1 MIRLH
6 KLEIHNLLSLESASI
21 DFREDLGESGL
32 VLICGRTGAGKSAIL
47 DAICLALYDN
57 SPRLE
62 RGGREDYSVEGK
74 DVKSTDVSQ
83 LMRRGAVEASCALSF
98 ETTDGSIY
106 QATWEIH
113 HARRSPKGNLLP
125 PTRTLIRPDG
135 EIVTKG
141 VADGVERIVGLSY
154 KDFRQTVLL
163 AQGDFTRFLF
173 SPESERSAILEHLT
187 GMSDCTEY
195 GVRIHRIAIS
205 LKQAY
210 ESHVKAL
217 ESVTLMTREELRQAR
232 GKMKGLQGE
241 VQTIGLELHK
251 LNGLKSSLRLLLS
264 HRATLQRCD
273 DGEKGLEASFALQQ
287 AALSHLTEALETKR
301 RVRLETNE
309 KVARYAPKAP
319 MYDRAALLDQL
330 LGQLAA
336 NWRDQTSSAKE
347 QEETTKSIEDLN
359 AAMATLDQ
367 EMATLTEQQSRLGG
381 SIEEKSE
388 QLAALDVEALNA
400 RKSLLDDQLRANKE
414 QQVLFSDQAQFAT
427 LTESC
432 DRLSAELERARARQ
446 EEARVAFDKTKAST
460 GEVVSQLR
468 HDLVPGDHCPVCGQ
482 EVHEVLADSHFEEIL
497 RPLRERCDETKKEV
511 DELTKSH
518 QAESSKANQLAGK
531 IEAHREQIRALKVM
545 YGLDLRVGHSAE
557 EAAQLQEATKT
568 SLEVV
573 MTDLGRVK
581 CYRDELS
588 ALQKQLKDLEKSI
601 TKAQDEKHKQEL
613 RLTSLEA
620 QQASL
625 KQSIAKLEA
634 ASEELQSQLEPMV
647 LLPDWLLRLRADEQ
661 ELRGDLMAQAGKYRA
676 LTDRLLQFDSELE
689 SEGRAL
695 DRLCGLQQK
704 ISLLLL
710 PDVPPADASP
720 ENPTEESVEGE
731 LAHIQSE
738 LGALRKSREDA
749 RRSAEELQTEQP
761 QLAELDEQ
769 QLSQRI
775 EELQRQSSKLSESL
789 GGLISRMNHERE
801 ERLKLRRQRAESE
814 ELRLRVDQWMRL
826 KELLGSAD
834 GKVFRNIAQRYILS
848 YLLEAANQF
857 LVDLEGKYRLARVPQ
872 SSAILVQDRFTG
884 APPQSANVLSGGESF
899 IVALSFSLALSQLR
913 GESVVDTLFM
923 DEGFG
928 TLDPKSLDQVMAAL
942 ERLHD
947 RMDRRIVLISHVQEL
962 RERISTKLLVDPI
975 DVSRSRVRL
984 VRRASTV

>member
-6 KLEIHNLLSLESASI
+6 KLEIHNLLSLESATV
-21 DFREDLGESGL
+21 DFQKDLGDSGL

-47 DAICLALYDN
+47 DAICLALYGN

-98 ETTDGSIY
+98 ATTDGSIY

-113 HARRSPKGNLLP
+113 RARRSPKGNLLS

-135 EIVTKG
+135 ETVTKG
-141 VADGVERIVGLSY
+141 VADEVERIVGLSY

-195 GVRIHRIAIS
+195 GVRIHRIAAS

-210 ESHVKAL
+210 ESQVRAT
-217 ESVTLMTREELRQAR
+217 EAVSLMSSQELRQTR

-241 VQTIGLELHK
+241 VRTIGLELHK
-251 LNGLKSSLRLLLS
+251 LNGLKSSLRLLLG

-273 DGEKGLEASFALQQ
+273 DEEKGLRDDFALQQ

-301 RVRLETNE
+301 RVRQETSE
-309 KVARYAPKAP
+309 KVARYAPKVL
-319 MYDRAALLDQL
+319 MYDRAVLLDQL

-336 NWRDQTSSAKE
+336 NWRDQTSSAME
-347 QEETTKSIEDLN
+347 QEETTKSIEDLH

-367 EMATLTEQQSRLGG
+367 EMAPLIEQQSRLGG
-381 SIEEKSE
+381 SIEEKSQ

-400 RKSLLDDQLRANKE
+400 RKSLLDEQLRANKE
-414 QQVLFSDQAQFAT
+414 QQVLFSDQAQLAT

-446 EEARVAFDKTKAST
+446 EEARGLFDKTKAST
-460 GEVVSQLR
+460 GKVASQLR
-468 HDLVPGDHCPVCGQ
+468 NDLVPGDHCPVCGQ
-482 EVHEVLADSHFEEIL
+482 EVHEVLADSYFEEII

-518 QAESSKANQLAGK
+518 QAESSKASQLAGK
-531 IEAHREQIRALKVM
+531 IEAHQEQIRALEVR
-545 YGLDLRVGHSAE
+545 YGQDLRVGHSAE

-573 MTDLGRVK
+573 MADLGRVK

-588 ALQKQLKDLEKSI
+588 ALQKQLKDLEKLI

-613 RLTSLEA
+613 RLTSLKA

-625 KQSIAKLEA
+625 KQSIAKLEV
-634 ASEELQSQLEPMV
+634 ASDEMLSQLEPEM
-647 LLPDWLLRLRADEQ
+647 LLPDWQGRLRADDE
-661 ELRGDLMAQAGKYRA
+661 ELRADLMAQAGEYRT
-676 LTDRLLQFDSELE
+676 LTDRLLQLDRELE
-689 SEGRAL
+689 SEERGLARLRA
-695 DRLCGLQQK
+695 QQQE
-704 ISLLLL
+704 ISHLL

-720 ENPTEESVEGE
+720 EQPTEEGVEKE
-731 LAHIQSE
+731 LSQIRSDLA
-738 LGALRKSREDA
+738 ALRKSREEA

-769 QLSQRI
+769 QLSQDI
-775 EELQRQSSKLSESL
+775 EELRRQSSKLSETL
-789 GGLISRMNHERE
+789 GGLISRMNQERE
-801 ERLKLRRQRAESE
+801 DRLKLRRQRAEAE

-857 LVDLEGKYRLARVPQ
+857 LIDLEGKYRLTRVPQ

-899 IVALSFSLALSQLR
+899 MVALSLSLALSQMR

-928 TLDPKSLDQVMAAL
+928 TLDRRSLDQVMEAL

-962 RERISTKLLVDPI
+962 RERIGTKLLVEPV

-984 VRRASTV
+984 VRGSSTV